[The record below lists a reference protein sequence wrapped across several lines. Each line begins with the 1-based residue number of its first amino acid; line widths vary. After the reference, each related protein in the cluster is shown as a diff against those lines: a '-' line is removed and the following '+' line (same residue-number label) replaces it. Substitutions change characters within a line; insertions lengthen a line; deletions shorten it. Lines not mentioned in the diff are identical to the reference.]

1 VFAHAASVTDK
12 ASPLTGSSGGQRA
25 FGLSEMD
32 FERGAI
38 AMSHGAFPANA
49 RQRDIVLD
57 AGADESFGQ
66 GRWRNHDVL
75 GFFRAGANDPKFDAS
90 ACILIHPA
98 LGDLSRRQETIIRAL
113 ERGDCAAEFVS

>member
-12 ASPLTGSSGGQRA
+12 ASPLSDSSGGQRA

-38 AMSHGAFPANA
+38 AMGHGAFPANA

-57 AGADESFGQ
+57 AGADERFGQ
-66 GRWRNHDVL
+66 GGWRNHDL
-75 GFFRAGANDPKFDAS
+75 LEFFRAGANDPQFDAS

-98 LGDLSRRQETIIRAL
+98 LDDRSRWQEVIIRAL
-113 ERGDCAAEFVS
+113 ERRNCAAEFVS